1 MSVFKWY
8 KRCITTVQ
16 VDCINTRSA
25 WCLSFNEK
33 SNLKKNKNGMSGRR
47 QRNFLIT
54 IYRLESISSVQIK
67 KVYCLR
73 YEDIVTGKNTIL
85 QNFLQ
90 QNNENIAFTQ
100 KDVLAVRDRLDVS
113 DPFFQNCIYN
123 QLSPKKLG
131 VTPKYFLSLR
141 FVTLSV
147 YSQK

>member
-1 MSVFKWY
+1 
-8 KRCITTVQ
+8 
-16 VDCINTRSA
+16 
-25 WCLSFNEK
+25 
-33 SNLKKNKNGMSGRR
+33 MSGRR

-113 DPFFQNCIYN
+113 DPFFSELYLQPTIAKKIGSYTKI
-123 QLSPKKLG
+123 LSKLEICYIECVFSKVMQHWG
-131 VTPKYFLSLR
+131 YLNLNAVMTKIYFLYRLLR
-141 FVTLSV
+141 DLFR
-147 YSQK
+147 